1 MPPDDP
7 LLRFIRSI
15 SLVIARRTTAR
26 STTAITTISS
36 TRSPIASHVDQFS
49 STQPAAFVALSWAS
63 FSEGTVGV
71 VGDGDGE
78 GDDADEADDA
88 DDEPAAGRTAA
99 DRDTAETSR
108 CGGPSCAVRSEV
120 RSKVTERSPDG
131 QMHHTN
137 GAPDPV
143 RPETGGGDVA
153 HPRLNWSRSR
163 PGAPCGRKHSQPV
176 TGTWWRYDQ
185 A

>member
-1 MPPDDP
+1 MPPDVP
-7 LLRFIRSI
+7 VLRFIRSM

-26 STTAITTISS
+26 STTAIATISS

-63 FSEGTVGV
+63 RSEGTVGA
-71 VGDGDGE
+71 VGVGDGE
-78 GDDADEADDA
+78 GD
-88 DDEPAAGRTAA
+88 EPAASRTAA

-131 QMHHTN
+131 QKHHTN
-137 GAPDPV
+137 GAPDAV
-143 RPETGGGDVA
+143 RPEKGGGDTA
-153 HPRLNWSRSR
+153 HPRLNWSRPR
-163 PGAPCGRKHSQPV
+163 PRVPCGRKHFQPV